1 MPDECRDP
9 VTALPGQPSG
19 DETIQRGQQLATA
32 FALIFIRDMPRSL
45 VQDHGV
51 NSSHC
56 GYCDR
61 DGTFVAH
68 GMTAKWLDV
77 EDYNLLLDRSV
88 WACV

>member
-1 MPDECRDP
+1 MLRDECQDP
-9 VTALPGQPSG
+9 VVTAIPGQPRG
-19 DETIQRGQQLATA
+19 DETVQRSQQLATA
-32 FALIFIRDMPRSL
+32 SLFVLIRDMPRSL

-56 GYCDR
+56 GYCDG

-77 EDYNLLLDRSV
+77 EDYNLLLDRLV
-88 WACV
+88 